1 MTLTISENNKT
12 ALSKPAIDAMTQV
25 YTDAVADASA
35 VAVAADTVLGT
46 AVKGPSWTSGMTLKA
61 HDDTIN
67 GHTTAIDA
75 LERSGTT
82 VAVGDAAADADRDIV
97 LTIKNGAGTPAAVAS
112 YAVVGVKVTKANVAG
127 TADSGD
133 PAVINTDLDTAN
145 GLTVVATKGERI
157 PAGAIADS
165 ANASLVAI
173 TKADGT
179 LTVNIKKTTTNSKFY
194 VHFILPDGTVKT
206 SAIVELNA
214 S

>member
-1 MTLTISENNKT
+1 MAHDISKYGGFGT
-12 ALSKPAIDAMTQV
+12 PVRGAIEDTYTQ
-25 YTDAVADASA
+25 AVADAS
-35 VAVAADTVLGT
+35 VAADTALGT
-46 AVKGPSWTSGMTLKA
+46 AVKGTGWTSGMTLKA
-61 HDDTIN
+61 HDDAIN
-67 GHTTAIDA
+67 A

-82 VAVGDAAADADRDIV
+82 VAVGGAATNANRDIV

-112 YAVVGVKVTKANVAG
+112 YAVVGVKVTKANVVG
-127 TADSGD
+127 IADSAV
-133 PAVINTDLDTAN
+133 PAVIGTELDTSN
-145 GLTVVATKGERI
+145 GLTVVATKGEKI

-179 LTVNIKKTTTNSKFY
+179 LTVNIKKTTTNSKFF

-214 S
+214 F

>member
-1 MTLTISENNKT
+1 MAHDISKYGGFGT
-12 ALSKPAIDAMTQV
+12 PVRGAIEDTYTQ
-25 YTDAVADASA
+25 AVADASVA
-35 VAVAADTVLGT
+35 AVAADTALGT
-46 AVKGPSWTSGMTLKA
+46 AVKGTGWTSGMTLKA
-61 HDDTIN
+61 HDDAIN
-67 GHTTAIDA
+67 A
-75 LERSGTT
+75 LERNGTT
-82 VAVGDAAADADRDIV
+82 VAVGGAATASNRDIV

-112 YAVVGVKVTKANVAG
+112 YAVVGVKVTKANATGIV
-127 TADSGD
+127 DSGE
-133 PAVINTDLDTAN
+133 PAVIKTDLDTAD
-145 GLTVVATKGERI
+145 GLTVVEGEKI

-179 LTVNIKKTTTNSKFY
+179 LTVNIKNTTTHSRFF

>member
-1 MTLTISENNKT
+1 MAHDISKYGGFGTPVRE
-12 ALSKPAIDAMTQV
+12 ALNDTYTQ
-25 YTDAVADASA
+25 AAADAA
-35 VAVAADTVLGT
+35 TAAVAADTVLGT
-46 AVKGPSWTSGMTLKA
+46 AVKGTGWTSSMTLKA
-61 HDDTIN
+61 HDDSIN

-112 YAVVGVKVTKANVAG
+112 YAVVGVKVTKANVGG

-133 PAVINTDLDTAN
+133 PAVINTDLDTVD

-206 SAIVELNA
+206 SAQVELNA
-214 S
+214 P

>member
-1 MTLTISENNKT
+1 MAHDISKYGGFGT
-12 ALSKPAIDAMTQV
+12 PVRGAIEDTYTQ
-25 YTDAVADASA
+25 AVADASA

-46 AVKGPSWTSGMTLKA
+46 AVKGASWTSGMTLKA

-133 PAVINTDLDTAN
+133 PAVINTDLDSAD

-179 LTVNIKKTTTNSKFY
+179 LTVNIKKTTTNRKFY

-214 S
+214 P

>member
-1 MTLTISENNKT
+1 MAHDISKYGGFGT
-12 ALSKPAIDAMTQV
+12 PVRGAIEDTYTQ
-25 YTDAVADASA
+25 AVADASVA
-35 VAVAADTVLGT
+35 AVAADTVLGT
-46 AVKGPSWTSGMTLKA
+46 AVKGANWTSGMTLKA
-61 HDDTIN
+61 HDDAIN
-67 GHTTAIDA
+67 A

-82 VAVGDAAADADRDIV
+82 VAVGDAATEADRDIV
-97 LTIKNGAGTPAAVAS
+97 LTIKNGAGTAAAVAS
-112 YAVVGVKVTKANVAG
+112 YAVVGVKVTKASVG
-127 TADSGD
+127 GADSAV
-133 PAVINTDLDTAN
+133 PAVIGTELDTSD
-145 GLTVVATKGERI
+145 GLTVVEAKGEKI

-179 LTVNIKKTTTNSKFY
+179 LTVNIKKTTTNSKFF

>member
-1 MTLTISENNKT
+1 MSVDFSKWKT
-12 ALSKPAIDAMTQV
+12 AFSKPLIDALEAIDAAIT
-25 YTDAVADASA
+25 AAAD
-35 VAVAADTVLGT
+35 VAAGLVTALGT
-46 AVKGPSWTSGMTLKA
+46 AVKGTGWTSGMTLKA
-61 HDDTIN
+61 HDDAIN
-67 GHTTAIDA
+67 A

-112 YAVVGVKVTKANVAG
+112 YAVVGVKVTKANVVG

-133 PAVINTDLDTAN
+133 PAVINTDLDTAV

-165 ANASLVAI
+165 ANASLIAI

-206 SAIVELNA
+206 SAQVELNA
-214 S
+214 P

>member
-1 MTLTISENNKT
+1 MAHDISKYGGFGT
-12 ALSKPAIDAMTQV
+12 PVRGAIEDTYTQ
-25 YTDAVADASA
+25 AVADASVA
-35 VAVAADTVLGT
+35 AVAADTALGT
-46 AVKGPSWTSGMTLKA
+46 AVKGTGWTSGMTLKA
-61 HDDTIN
+61 HDDAIN
-67 GHTTAIDA
+67 A
-75 LERSGTT
+75 LERNGTT
-82 VAVGDAAADADRDIV
+82 VAVGDAATDADRDIV

-112 YAVVGVKVTKANVAG
+112 YAVVGVKVTKASVG
-127 TADSGD
+127 GADSGD
-133 PAVINTDLDTAN
+133 PAVIGTDLDTAN
-145 GLTVVATKGERI
+145 GLTVVATKGEKI

-179 LTVNIKKTTTNSKFY
+179 LTVNIKKTTTNSKFF